1 MTQLDVVTDSA
12 RTRLRRGRNPMQ
24 FRGAA
29 LVCTCLFLSA
39 WASALGAPPQTR
51 AHAPFKPVGTIK
63 DLMASIVD
71 PSADVIWDA
80 TGTII
85 TSSGTEERTPKDDKA
100 WQAVHD
106 AALTL
111 AESGNLLLIDGRAK
125 DRAAWTKMAQG
136 LITVSVTA
144 LHAAD
149 AKDPKALAD
158 AGEAINAA
166 CETCHSV
173 YWRQPLAHVT
183 PLPPIPR

>member
-1 MTQLDVVTDSA
+1 VTGFH
-12 RTRLRRGRNPMQ
+12 RV
-24 FRGAA
+24 A
-29 LVCTCLFLSA
+29 LVCTSLYVSA
-39 WASALGAPPQTR
+39 WASALGAPPQPRTQQS
-51 AHAPFKPVGTIK
+51 PFKPVGTVK
-63 DLMASIVD
+63 DVMASIVD

-85 TSSGTEERTPKDDKA
+85 TPAGTEERVPKDDKA
-100 WQAVHD
+100 WRAVHD

-111 AESGNLLLIDGRAK
+111 AESGNLLLIAGRAK
-125 DRAAWTKMAQG
+125 DRAAWTNMAQG
-136 LITVSVTA
+136 LIKVSVTA

-158 AGEAINAA
+158 AGEAINTA

-173 YWRQPLAHVT
+173 YWRPPLAHVT